1 MAVAQSAQLLERD
14 DYLAE
19 LAEIVAQ
26 SALGS
31 GRLVIVE
38 GPAGIGKTRLLEAVA
53 AGCEPASTTVL
64 SARGSEL
71 EREFAFGVVRQLFE
85 PFLAVAPESRRRELT
100 GGAAALAL
108 PLFD

>member
-26 SALGS
+26 SAHGS
-31 GRLVIVE
+31 GRFVIVE
-38 GPAGIGKTRLLEAVA
+38 GPAGIGKTRLLQALG

-64 SARGSEL
+64 TARGRRWLRSHRRGGHRGTGFATEL
-71 EREFAFGVVRQLFE
+71 
-85 PFLAVAPESRRRELT
+85 RRPPLRIGHRAT
-100 GGAAALAL
+100 QSL
-108 PLFD
+108 P